1 MKKKVKEEY
10 GKQQMKRYEQEDQ
23 NWSTD
28 WSKFVD
34 ITFKTKPYL
43 RDQLKIQLYYHNL
56 KQGDFFRSVVR
67 AVVNNDPDIIKF
79 LDKIKKINTVL
90 PMNRIEKQQESFK
103 RQKYVAQEFDQ
114 EVLSED
120 EIDEIFDILEVE
132 LSK

>member
-90 PMNRIEKQQESFK
+90 PMNRIEKQHESFK